1 MRKLTKFNVIDLIYD
16 VNTEFTNE
24 LDYDYESEFK
34 SDITDQDLD
43 MLEEVI
49 NKFCSK
55 LENTIE
61 DELFTELKFNF
72 KESEEN
78 EKL

>member
-16 VNTEFTNE
+16 VNTEFINE

-49 NKFCSK
+49 NRFCFK

-61 DELFTELKFNF
+61 EELFTELKFNF
-72 KESEEN
+72 KESE
-78 EKL
+78 

>member
-1 MRKLTKFNVIDLIYD
+1 MKKLTKFNVIDLIYD

-24 LDYDYESEFK
+24 LDYDYESDYK
-34 SDITDQDLD
+34 KDLTKQDLN
-43 MLEEVI
+43 MIEEAI
-49 NKFCSK
+49 NKFCFK

-61 DELFTELKFNF
+61 EELFTELKFNF

-78 EKL
+78 EKI

>member
-34 SDITDQDLD
+34 SAITDQDLD

-72 KESEEN
+72 KESEEY

>member
-1 MRKLTKFNVIDLIYD
+1 MRKLTKSNVIDLIYD
-16 VNTEFTNE
+16 VNMEFINE

-43 MLEEVI
+43 MLEEII
-49 NKFCSK
+49 NKFCFK

-61 DELFTELKFNF
+61 DEFYKF
-72 KESEEN
+72 
-78 EKL
+78 